1 MEIKT
6 ENKMANISVEY
17 STCKFARKTFDEL
30 KKFDTKHNHLLLNVQ
45 EKNLMVWIYKHD
57 DSFKDSISE
66 IVFRTYIDHVINI
79 INKFKTK
86 NAVYNFEFNCI

>member
-17 STCKFARKTFDEL
+17 SACKFARKIFNEL
-30 KKFDTKHNHLLLNVQ
+30 KKFDTKHDHLLLNVQ
-45 EKNLMVWIYKHD
+45 GKNLTVEIYKHD

-79 INKFKTK
+79 INKFNTK
-86 NAVYNFEFNCI
+86 NVVYDFEFNYI

>member
-17 STCKFARKTFDEL
+17 SACKFAKKIFDEL
-30 KKFDTKHNHLLLNVQ
+30 KRFDTKHNHLLLNIQ
-45 EKNLMVWIYKHD
+45 GEKLTVEIYKHD

-66 IVFRTYIDHVINI
+66 IVFVTYIDHVINI

-86 NAVYNFEFNCI
+86 NAVYDFEFNCI